1 LPVSQELKSL
11 GHRIWFHA
19 GLSAAMAKRQ
29 ACARILMYHGATG
42 DGASAL
48 AAQLRYL
55 ARNFKIVSFAAIA
68 DRLARYGEAAP
79 NEIVLTFDDG
89 LRNNFTFVYP
99 VLCELQVPATFFV
112 CPQLVD
118 SGRWLWNHELRCR
131 LQSLQPEALVEVRS
145 KLLAANTSVEGMIEW
160 IKTLKPPQRHWAEE
174 MVRHATPDFRPTPA
188 QSEAF
193 DMMSWQDLAALDPA
207 LVTIGSHTLTHP
219 ILTTLTAEEID
230 RELRESRRILEQ
242 KLGREIPF
250 FCYPNGS
257 YDQRVH
263 QAVKNNYSAAVTTEI
278 GVLGRKITD
287 EIDLHRLPRI
297 PGAENPALT
306 AWRLHRPEA

>member
-1 LPVSQELKSL
+1 LPVFQKLKSL

-29 ACARILMYHGATG
+29 ACARILMYHGTTG
-42 DGASAL
+42 AGAHAL

-55 ARNFKIVSFAAIA
+55 ARNFKIVSLAAMVEQ
-68 DRLARYGEAAP
+68 LGRYGAAAP

-89 LRNNFTFVYP
+89 LRNNFTVVYP
-99 VLCELQVPATFFV
+99 MLRELQVPATFFV
-112 CPQLVD
+112 CPELVD
-118 SGRWLWNHELRCR
+118 SGRWLWNHEIRCR
-131 LQSLQPEALVEVRS
+131 LQILDHEALAEVRS
-145 KLLAANTSVEGMIEW
+145 RIMAANGSVEGIIEW
-160 IKTLKPPQRHWAEE
+160 IKTLKPPQRRWAEE
-174 MVRHATPDFRPTPA
+174 MVRHATPDFQPTPA
-188 QSEAF
+188 QSEAY
-193 DMMSWQDLAALDPA
+193 DMMSWNDLAALDPA

-230 RELRESRRILEQ
+230 FELRQSRRILEQ
-242 KLGREIPF
+242 KLGREIHF

-257 YDQRVH
+257 YDERVY
-263 QAVKNNYSAAVTTEI
+263 QAVKNNYCAAVTTEI
-278 GVLGRKITD
+278 GVLSGKIAA

-297 PGAENPALT
+297 PSAENPALT